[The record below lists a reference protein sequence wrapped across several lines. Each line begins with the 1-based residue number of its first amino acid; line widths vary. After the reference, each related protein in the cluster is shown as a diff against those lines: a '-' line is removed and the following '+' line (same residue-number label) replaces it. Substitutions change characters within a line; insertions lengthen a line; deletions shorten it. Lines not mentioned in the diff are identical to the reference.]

1 METSPDYGD
10 IANEAI
16 KGRSRERRAA
26 IEAEAQI
33 HKTGLSEMAKQNVY
47 KQDAE
52 LTKDLADI
60 KRPAKRMAGIVG
72 AAGTIAG
79 GFVLKK
85 GADEAKA
92 REEKWD
98 KRYEERMRLTEEA
111 LSRPTP
117 KPPEIEKPPQM
128 PNINFEGTGTGSG
141 SGSGSG
147 GGASSG
153 SGSSVSSAPVNVQ
166 AMYTYMTK
174 DKGMSHQHA
183 VGLLAN
189 IERESG
195 FKPGIASGDDGGP
208 GGLFQWKGGRQ
219 TPTVARLVQTGDW
232 KGQID
237 YALTE
242 ANEPGQQY
250 LSTNFSTGGDAAAF
264 WTRRWERPADPEAGI
279 LRQNNWIR
287 NTSFQ

>member
-1 METSPDYGD
+1 MAAFRGGNYGVVGQKINQQNQDINATNMETSPDYGD

-98 KRYEERMRLTEEA
+98 KR
-111 LSRPTP
+111 
-117 KPPEIEKPPQM
+117 
-128 PNINFEGTGTGSG
+128 F
-141 SGSGSG
+141 
-147 GGASSG
+147 
-153 SGSSVSSAPVNVQ
+153 
-166 AMYTYMTK
+166 
-174 DKGMSHQHA
+174 
-183 VGLLAN
+183 
-189 IERESG
+189 
-195 FKPGIASGDDGGP
+195 
-208 GGLFQWKGGRQ
+208 
-219 TPTVARLVQTGDW
+219 
-232 KGQID
+232 
-237 YALTE
+237 
-242 ANEPGQQY
+242 
-250 LSTNFSTGGDAAAF
+250 
-264 WTRRWERPADPEAGI
+264 
-279 LRQNNWIR
+279 
-287 NTSFQ
+287 